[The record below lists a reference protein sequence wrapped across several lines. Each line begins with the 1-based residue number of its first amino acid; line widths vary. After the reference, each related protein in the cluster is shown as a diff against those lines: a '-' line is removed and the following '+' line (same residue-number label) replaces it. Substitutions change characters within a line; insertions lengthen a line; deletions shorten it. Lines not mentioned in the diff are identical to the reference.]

1 MPNLALDF
9 DFGTSNSALA
19 VAEPGGDG
27 TPRLLALDP
36 ARPGSTLIP
45 TLLYIERDGTR
56 HLGYAA
62 IDAFVR
68 LETGRTILRRQVA
81 TTREIDT
88 VFGRELVRID
98 VDVNQPGRFFQA
110 LKSFLADDS
119 YQGTN
124 VFERFYSIEDLV
136 AIFLGEMRRR
146 AQDELG
152 QAIDRA
158 TIGRPVHWAE
168 NDPAADALARGR
180 METALRAAGFE
191 EIAFVAEPIA
201 AGLHFARTLDRP
213 RLVLVFDFGGGTL
226 DVTVMRVGGDRREVL
241 STAGVPLGGN
251 TLDED
256 IMDARLLKYFGEDL
270 RWGEQ
275 GLPMPRQILDTLRH
289 WYTIPLLNDTRML
302 AFLDSLGRETRQ
314 QRQVRA
320 LIALVRGNHG
330 WPLFQEIERAKIGL
344 SKVEQESINY
354 FAEAI
359 AIHEP
364 LPRRAFEALIDR
376 RVRQAER
383 CIDGAL
389 AAAGVEAG
397 EIDFMLRTGGSST
410 IPRFQRLLAEKFGAE
425 KLRFQDA
432 FISVATGLA
441 LSAAGERADLLAAG
455 ADLPT

>member
-1 MPNLALDF
+1 MADLALGF

-19 VAEPGGDG
+19 VVDEGG
-27 TPRLLALDP
+27 TPQLLKLDD
-36 ARPGSTLIP
+36 ARPDSTLIP

-56 HLGYAA
+56 HLGYGA

-68 LETGRTILRRQVA
+68 LETGRTIVRRQVT

-88 VFGRELVRID
+88 VFGKEMVRID
-98 VDVNQPGRFFQA
+98 MDVNLPGRFFQS
-110 LKSFLADDS
+110 LKSFLADGT

-124 VFERFYSIEDLV
+124 VFYHFYTLEELV
-136 AIFLGEMRRR
+136 AMFLGEMRRR
-146 AQDELG
+146 AQEQLG
-152 QAIDRA
+152 RSIDRA

-168 NDPAADALARGR
+168 NNPEADDLARSR
-180 METALRAAGFE
+180 MVTALNAAGFDE
-191 EIAFVAEPIA
+191 VSFVAEPIA
-201 AGLHFARTLDRP
+201 AGLHFARTLDTP
-213 RLVLVFDFGGGTL
+213 KLVLVFDFGGGTL
-226 DVTVMRVGGDRREVL
+226 DVTVMRVGGDVREVL
-241 STAGVPLGGN
+241 STAGIPLGGN

-256 IMDARLLKYFGEDL
+256 IMDGRLLKYFGEEL
-270 RWGEQ
+270 KWGDQ
-275 GLPMPRQILDTLRH
+275 GLPMPRHILDTLRH
-289 WYTIPLLNDTRML
+289 WYTIPLLNDRRVL
-302 AFLDSLGRETRQ
+302 GFLDSLSRETKSK
-314 QRQVRA
+314 RQVRA

-364 LPRRAFEALIDR
+364 LSRRAFEALIGM
-376 RVRQAER
+376 RVRHAER
-383 CIDGAL
+383 CIDSAL

-397 EIDFMLRTGGSST
+397 EIDFMLRTGGSSS
-410 IPRFQRLLAEKFGAE
+410 IPRFQRLLTEKFGAD

-441 LSAAGERADLLAAG
+441 LSASGERADMLAVG
-455 ADLPT
+455 AQ